1 MRFTR
6 RLREAGGY
14 GHAGVPFLRNATT
27 GQSVFI
33 AGADHSLT
41 QAANP
46 KLVFHCYAGKT
57 CFLAEIRPPHKD
69 GSHVSMS
76 KAEKEIAKADQP
88 AEVATI
94 SIDVRHAD

>member
-1 MRFTR
+1 
-6 RLREAGGY
+6 
-14 GHAGVPFLRNATT
+14 
-27 GQSVFI
+27 
-33 AGADHSLT
+33 LT

-57 CFLAEIRPPHKD
+57 CFLAEIRPPHED

-76 KAEKEIAKADQP
+76 KAEKEIAEADQP